1 MASVMPNLIEE
12 GSRTRTSPATSDP
25 TNHVPD
31 RGKGRGK
38 PQPHTMATSSIY
50 PLRGAKEQ

>member
-31 RGKGRGK
+31 RGKERGK
-38 PQPHTMATSSIY
+38 PQPHTMAKSSIY
-50 PLRGAKEQ
+50 PLCGAKEQ